1 MVASMA
7 TSYKDIPE
15 LQNYIHMVEN
25 EGRKGYKKVSK
36 WQRKLIEFVKKVF
49 KNEDLV
55 IKKEQIE
62 KYMKLQQYFEYD
74 LFEWEKFVF
83 VLHNCVFR
91 KDGLPRFPDLMILV
105 ARGAGKNGYLAFE
118 DFCLISPYNDIK
130 EYDIDICATAEEQA
144 RTSFDDIYNV
154 LENPKHTKKMKRF
167 FYWNK
172 QVIVGKKNRSKIKYR
187 TNNAKSKDGLRSGKV
202 DFDEVHAY
210 EDYEN
215 IKVFTTALGKKPHP
229 RRTYITTNGDVCD
242 GVLDDLI
249 EKAKTILDGEIKD
262 NGFLPFICMLDDP
275 EEVHNEENWYKANPS
290 LQYLPNLL
298 EETRKEY
305 VEWCENRSSSSD
317 FMTKRMN
324 VRQGNKEVELT
335 SWENILAT
343 KQEVSAPMQ
352 GEMAVVGIDYT
363 KINDFASAG
372 ILTRRGVKFVWKQK
386 TWVCKNSADL
396 PRIKFPLHES
406 EEIGELEFVDAL
418 EIDPDLI
425 AGWIAEQMQ
434 TYSIQMTALD
444 DYRYSLLKKALQR
457 FGISYEN
464 KNIKLV
470 RPSDKIKVEPIIDSA
485 FTNQNIVYGDSAIM
499 RWYTNNTKKVK
510 SKKYGNYEYQKIE
523 AKSRKTDGFFAF
535 VAAMTVYET
544 IPEQQTS
551 SDILPVFT
559 M

>member
-1 MVASMA
+1 MA
-7 TSYKDIPE
+7 TNYRDIPE
-15 LQNYIHMVEN
+15 LADYIKLVEN
-25 EGRKGYKKVSK
+25 EGQKGYKKVSK
-36 WQRKLIEFVKKVF
+36 WQKKLVNFIKKVF
-49 KNEDLV
+49 EEEDLI
-55 IKKEQIE
+55 IKTDQLA
-62 KYMKLQQYFEYD
+62 KYMSLQKYFEFG

-83 VLHNCVFR
+83 TLHCCTFR
-91 KDGLPRFPDLMILV
+91 TDGMPRFPDLFVMV

-118 DFCLISPYNDIK
+118 DFCLISPYNEIK
-130 EYDIDICATAEEQA
+130 QYDIDICATAEEQA
-144 RTSFDDIYNV
+144 RTSFDDIYNL
-154 LENPKHTKKMKRF
+154 LEDPKNTKKLKKHF
-167 FYWNK
+167 AWNK
-172 QVIVGKKNRSKIKYR
+172 QVIVGRKNKSKIKYR

-210 EDYEN
+210 ETYDN
-215 IKVFTTALGKKPHP
+215 IKVFTTALGKKAHP

-249 EKAKTILDGEIKD
+249 EKAKRILDGETKD
-262 NGFLPFICMLDDP
+262 NGLLPFVCMIDD
-275 EEVHNEENWYKANPS
+275 EKEVHDEENWYKANPS

-305 VEWCENRSSSSD
+305 DEWQENRSSSSD

-324 VRQGNKEVELT
+324 WRQGNSEVELT

-343 KQEVSAPMQ
+343 KQEVDAPRQ

-372 ILTRRGVKFVWKQK
+372 ILTKRGQKYIWKQK

-396 PRIKFPLHES
+396 PRIKYPLHEA
-406 EEIGELEFVDAL
+406 EEAGELEFVDAV
-418 EIDPDLI
+418 EIDPELI
-425 AGWIAEQMQ
+425 TGWLSEQLLF
-434 TYSIQMTALD
+434 YSVQMVALD
-444 DYRYSLLKKALQR
+444 DYRYALMKNALQR
-457 FGISYEN
+457 LGFSYEN

-470 RPSDKIKVEPIIDSA
+470 RPSDKIKVEPIVDSA
-485 FTNQNIVYGDSAIM
+485 FRNHNIVYGDSSIM

-535 VAAMTVYET
+535 VAAMTQADL
-544 IPEQQTS
+544 IPELQAS
-551 SDILPVFT
+551 GDILPVFT

>member
-1 MVASMA
+1 MA
-7 TSYKDIPE
+7 TNYDAIPE
-15 LQNYIHMVEN
+15 IKNYIDLVEN
-25 EGRKGYKKVSK
+25 AGKKGFKKVSK
-36 WQRKLIEFVKKVF
+36 WQKKLIKFVKKVF
-49 KNEDLV
+49 ENEDLI
-55 IKKEQIE
+55 IKKDQLAN
-62 KYMKLQQYFEYD
+62 YMKLEKYFDYD

-83 VLHNCVFR
+83 TLHNCVFR
-91 KDGLPRFPDLMILV
+91 QDGLPRFPDLLVLV

-154 LENPKHTKKMKRF
+154 LENPANTKKLKKHF
-167 FYWNK
+167 HWNK
-172 QVIVGKKNRSKIKYR
+172 QVITGRKNRSKIKYR

-210 EDYEN
+210 ETYDN

-249 EKAKTILDGEIKD
+249 EKARRILDGEQDD
-262 NGFLPFICMLDDP
+262 NGLLCFICMLDDP
-275 EEVHNEENWYKANPS
+275 EEVHDEENWYKANPS

-305 VEWCENRSSSSD
+305 REWLENRSSSSD

-324 VRQGNKEVELT
+324 LRQGNKEVELT
-335 SWENILAT
+335 SWDNILAT
-343 KQEVSAPMQ
+343 KQEVEPPRQ
-352 GEMAVVGIDYT
+352 GEFAVVGVDYT

-372 ILTRRGVKFVWKQK
+372 ILTKRGQKFVWKQK

-396 PRIKFPLHES
+396 PRIKYPLHEA
-406 EEIGELEFVDAL
+406 EEIGELEFVDAP

-425 AGWIAEQMQ
+425 TDWIEAQMG
-434 TYSIQMTALD
+434 TYSIQMLALD
-444 DYRYSLLKKALQR
+444 DYRYSLMKKSFLR
-457 FGISYEN
+457 LGFSYEN

-470 RPSDKIKVEPIIDSA
+470 RPSDKIKIEPIIDSA
-485 FTNQNIVYGDSAIM
+485 FRNHNVVYGDSSIM

-535 VAAMTVYET
+535 VAAMTQHEV
-544 IPEQQTS
+544 IPEQQS
-551 SDILPVFT
+551 SGEILPVFT

>member
-1 MVASMA
+1 MDLC
-7 TSYKDIPE
+7 YKDIPE
-15 LQNYIHMVEN
+15 IQNYINLVEN
-25 EGRKGYKKVSK
+25 EGKKGYKKVSN
-36 WQRKLIEFVKKVF
+36 WQKKLVKFVKNVF
-49 KNEDLV
+49 ENEDLI
-55 IKKEQIE
+55 IKTEQLAN
-62 KYMKLQQYFEYD
+62 YMKLEKYFPFK

-83 VLHNCVFR
+83 TLHNCVFR
-91 KDGLPRFPDLMILV
+91 QDGLPRFPDLLVLV

-144 RTSFDDIYNV
+144 RTSFDDIYNI
-154 LENPKHTKKMKRF
+154 LENCEDPKIKAGLKTV

-172 QVIVGKKNRSKIKYR
+172 EMILGKKNRSKIKYR

-210 EDYEN
+210 ETYDN

-249 EKAKTILDGEIKD
+249 EKARRILDGEQDD
-262 NGFLPFICMLDDP
+262 NGLLCFICMLDDP
-275 EEVHNEENWYKANPS
+275 EEVHDEENWYKANPS

-305 VEWCENRSSSSD
+305 REWLENRSSSSD

-324 VRQGNKEVELT
+324 LRQGNKEVELT
-335 SWENILAT
+335 SWDNILAT
-343 KQEVSAPMQ
+343 KQEVEPPRQ
-352 GEMAVVGIDYT
+352 GEFAVVGVDYT

-372 ILTRRGVKFVWKQK
+372 ILTKRGQKFVWKQK

-396 PRIKFPLHES
+396 PRIKYPLHEA
-406 EEIGELEFVDAL
+406 EEIGELEFVDAP

-425 AGWIAEQMQ
+425 TDWIEAQMG
-434 TYSIQMTALD
+434 TYSIQMLALD
-444 DYRYSLLKKALQR
+444 DYRYSLMKKSFLR
-457 FGISYEN
+457 LGFSYEN

-470 RPSDKIKVEPIIDSA
+470 RPSDKIKIEPIIDSA
-485 FTNQNIVYGDSAIM
+485 FRNHNVVYGDSSIM

-535 VAAMTVYET
+535 VAAMTQHEV
-544 IPEQQTS
+544 IPEQQS
-551 SDILPVFT
+551 SGEILPVFT

>member
-1 MVASMA
+1 MA

-372 ILTRRGVKFVWKQK
+372 ILTRRGVKFVWKHK

-464 KNIKLV
+464 NNIKLV

-535 VAAMTVYET
+535 VAAMTVYEK

>member
-1 MVASMA
+1 MA
-7 TSYKDIPE
+7 TNYDAIPE
-15 LQNYIHMVEN
+15 IKNYIDLVEN
-25 EGRKGYKKVSK
+25 AGKKGFKKVSK
-36 WQRKLIEFVKKVF
+36 WQKKLIKFVKKVF
-49 KNEDLV
+49 ENEDLI
-55 IKKEQIE
+55 IKTDQLAN
-62 KYMKLQQYFEYD
+62 YMKLEKYFDYD

-83 VLHNCVFR
+83 TLHNCVFR
-91 KDGLPRFPDLMILV
+91 QDGLPRFPDLLVLV

-154 LENPKHTKKMKRF
+154 LENPANTKKLKKHF
-167 FYWNK
+167 HWNK
-172 QVIVGKKNRSKIKYR
+172 QVITGRKNRSKIKYR

-210 EDYEN
+210 ETYDN

-249 EKAKTILDGEIKD
+249 EKARRILDGEQDD
-262 NGFLPFICMLDDP
+262 NGLLCFICMLDDP
-275 EEVHNEENWYKANPS
+275 EEVHDEENWYKANPS

-305 VEWCENRSSSSD
+305 REWLENRSSSSD

-324 VRQGNKEVELT
+324 LRQGNKEVELT
-335 SWENILAT
+335 SWDNILAT
-343 KQEVSAPMQ
+343 KQEVEPPRQ
-352 GEMAVVGIDYT
+352 GEFAVVGVDYT

-372 ILTRRGVKFVWKQK
+372 ILTKRGQKFVWKQK

-396 PRIKFPLHES
+396 PRIKYPLHEA
-406 EEIGELEFVDAL
+406 EEIGELEFVDAP

-425 AGWIAEQMQ
+425 TDWIEAQMG
-434 TYSIQMTALD
+434 TYSIQMLALD
-444 DYRYSLLKKALQR
+444 DYRYSLMKKSFLR
-457 FGISYEN
+457 LGFSYEN

-470 RPSDKIKVEPIIDSA
+470 RPSDKIKIEPIIGSA
-485 FTNQNIVYGDSAIM
+485 FRNHNVVYGDSSIM

-535 VAAMTVYET
+535 VAAMTQHEV
-544 IPEQQTS
+544 IPEQQS
-551 SDILPVFT
+551 SGEILPVFT

>member
-1 MVASMA
+1 MA
-7 TSYKDIPE
+7 TNYDAVPE
-15 LQNYIHMVEN
+15 IKNYIDLVEN
-25 EGRKGYKKVSK
+25 AGKKGFKKVSK
-36 WQRKLIEFVKKVF
+36 WQKKLIKFVKKVF
-49 KNEDLV
+49 ENEDLI
-55 IKKEQIE
+55 IKTDQLAN
-62 KYMKLQQYFEYD
+62 YMKLEKYFDYN

-83 VLHNCVFR
+83 TLHNCVFR
-91 KDGLPRFPDLMILV
+91 QDGLPRFPDLLVLV

-154 LENPKHTKKMKRF
+154 LENPANTKKLKKHF
-167 FYWNK
+167 HWNK
-172 QVIVGKKNRSKIKYR
+172 QVITGRKNRSKIKYR

-210 EDYEN
+210 ETYDN

-249 EKAKTILDGEIKD
+249 EKARRILDGEQDD
-262 NGFLPFICMLDDP
+262 NGLLCFICMLDDP
-275 EEVHNEENWYKANPS
+275 EEVHDEENWYKANPS

-305 VEWCENRSSSSD
+305 REWLENRSSSSD

-324 VRQGNKEVELT
+324 LRQGNKEVELT

-343 KQEVSAPMQ
+343 KQEVEPPRQ
-352 GEMAVVGIDYT
+352 GEFAVVGVDYT

-372 ILTRRGVKFVWKQK
+372 ILTKRDQKFIWKQK

-396 PRIKFPLHES
+396 PRIKYPLHEA
-406 EEIGELEFVDAL
+406 EEIGELEFVDAA

-425 AGWIAEQMQ
+425 TDWIEEQMG
-434 TYSIQMTALD
+434 TYSIQMLALD
-444 DYRYSLLKKALQR
+444 DYRYSLMKKSFSRLG
-457 FGISYEN
+457 FSYEN

-485 FTNQNIVYGDSAIM
+485 FRNHNVVYGDSSIM

-535 VAAMTVYET
+535 VAAMTQHEV
-544 IPEQQTS
+544 IPEQQS
-551 SDILPVFT
+551 SGIILPVFT

>member
-1 MVASMA
+1 MA
-7 TSYKDIPE
+7 TNYDAIPE
-15 LQNYIHMVEN
+15 IKNYIDLVEN
-25 EGRKGYKKVSK
+25 AGKKGFKKVSK
-36 WQRKLIEFVKKVF
+36 WQKKLIKFVKKVF
-49 KNEDLV
+49 ENEDLI
-55 IKKEQIE
+55 IKTDQLAN
-62 KYMKLQQYFEYD
+62 YMKLEKYFDYD

-83 VLHNCVFR
+83 TLHNCVFR
-91 KDGLPRFPDLMILV
+91 QDGLPRFPDLLVLV

-154 LENPKHTKKMKRF
+154 LENPANTKKLKKHF
-167 FYWNK
+167 HWNK
-172 QVIVGKKNRSKIKYR
+172 QVITGRKNRSKIKYR

-210 EDYEN
+210 ETYDN

-249 EKAKTILDGEIKD
+249 EKARRILDGEQDD
-262 NGFLPFICMLDDP
+262 NGLLCFICMLDDP
-275 EEVHNEENWYKANPS
+275 EEVHDEENWYKANPS

-305 VEWCENRSSSSD
+305 REWLENRSSSSD

-324 VRQGNKEVELT
+324 LRQGNKEVELT
-335 SWENILAT
+335 SWDNILAT
-343 KQEVSAPMQ
+343 KQEVEPPRQ
-352 GEMAVVGIDYT
+352 GEFAVVGVDYT

-372 ILTRRGVKFVWKQK
+372 ILTKRGQKFVWKQK

-396 PRIKFPLHES
+396 PRIKYPLHEA
-406 EEIGELEFVDAL
+406 EEIGELEFVDAP

-425 AGWIAEQMQ
+425 TDWIEAQMG
-434 TYSIQMTALD
+434 TYSIQMLALD
-444 DYRYSLLKKALQR
+444 DYRYSLMKKSFLR
-457 FGISYEN
+457 LGFSYEN

-470 RPSDKIKVEPIIDSA
+470 RPSDKIKIEPIIDSA
-485 FTNQNIVYGDSAIM
+485 FRNHNVVYGDSSIM

-535 VAAMTVYET
+535 VAAMTQHEV
-544 IPEQQTS
+544 IPEQQS
-551 SDILPVFT
+551 SGEILPVFT

>member
-1 MVASMA
+1 MA
-7 TSYKDIPE
+7 TNYDAVPE
-15 LQNYIHMVEN
+15 IKNYIDLVEN
-25 EGRKGYKKVSK
+25 AGKKGFKKVSK
-36 WQRKLIEFVKKVF
+36 WQKKLIKFVKKVF
-49 KNEDLV
+49 ENEDLI
-55 IKKEQIE
+55 IKTDQLAN
-62 KYMKLQQYFEYD
+62 YMKLEKYFDYD

-83 VLHNCVFR
+83 TLHNCVFR
-91 KDGLPRFPDLMILV
+91 QDGLPRFPDLLVLV

-154 LENPKHTKKMKRF
+154 LENPANTKKLKKHF
-167 FYWNK
+167 HWNK
-172 QVIVGKKNRSKIKYR
+172 QVITGRKNRSKIKYR

-210 EDYEN
+210 ETYDN

-229 RRTYITTNGDVCD
+229 RRTYITTTGDVCD

-249 EKAKTILDGEIKD
+249 EKARRILDGEQDD
-262 NGFLPFICMLDDP
+262 NGLLCFICMLDDP
-275 EEVHNEENWYKANPS
+275 EEVHDEENWYKANPS

-305 VEWCENRSSSSD
+305 REWLENRSSSSD

-324 VRQGNKEVELT
+324 LRQGNKEVELT

-343 KQEVSAPMQ
+343 KQEVEPPRQ
-352 GEMAVVGIDYT
+352 GEFAVVGVDYT

-372 ILTRRGVKFVWKQK
+372 ILTKRDQKFIWKQK

-396 PRIKFPLHES
+396 PRIKYPLHEA
-406 EEIGELEFVDAL
+406 EEIGELEFVDAA

-425 AGWIAEQMQ
+425 TDWIEEQMG
-434 TYSIQMTALD
+434 TYSIQMLALD
-444 DYRYSLLKKALQR
+444 DYRYSLMKKSFSRLG
-457 FGISYEN
+457 FSYEN

-485 FTNQNIVYGDSAIM
+485 FRNHNVVYGDSSIM

-535 VAAMTVYET
+535 VAAMTQHEV
-544 IPEQQTS
+544 IPEQQS
-551 SDILPVFT
+551 SGIILPVFT

>member
-1 MVASMA
+1 MT
-7 TSYKDIPE
+7 TSYREVPE
-15 LQNYIHMVEN
+15 IYDYILLVEN
-25 EGRKGYKKVSK
+25 AGKKGRKKVSL
-36 WQRKLIEFVKKVF
+36 WQKKLIKFVKKVF
-49 KNEDLV
+49 ENEKLYIDTDQLLD
-55 IKKEQIE
+55 
-62 KYMKLQQYFEYD
+62 YMKLEKYLGFQ

-83 VLHNCVFR
+83 TLHCCTFR
-91 KDGLPRFPDLMILV
+91 EDGLPRFPDLMILV
-105 ARGAGKNGYLAFE
+105 SRGAGKNGYLAFE
-118 DFCLISPYNDIK
+118 DFALISPFSKIK
-130 EYDIDICATAEEQA
+130 HYDIDICATAEEQA

-154 LENPKHTKKMKRF
+154 LERHRKKLIKFFRWTKSEIQCRKTL
-167 FYWNK
+167 
-172 QVIVGKKNRSKIKYR
+172 SKIKYR

-210 EDYEN
+210 ESYDN

-249 EKAKTILDGEIKD
+249 EKAKRILDGEQKD

-275 EEVHNEENWYKANPS
+275 DEVHDEENWYKANPS

-305 VEWCENRSSSSD
+305 QEWLENRSSSSD

-324 VRQGNKEVELT
+324 LRQGNEEVELT
-335 SWENILAT
+335 SWNNILAT
-343 KQEVSAPMQ
+343 KQDVTPPVR
-352 GEMAVVGIDYT
+352 GEIAVAGIDYT

-372 ILTRRGVKFVWKQK
+372 ILTKRGTKFVWKQK

-396 PRIKFPLHES
+396 PRIKFPLKDYP
-406 EEIGELEFVDAL
+406 EEIEIVDAL
-418 EIDPDLI
+418 EIAPELI
-425 AGWIAEQMQ
+425 ADWLAEQLGQ
-434 TYSIQMTALD
+434 YTIQMLALD
-444 DYRYSLLKKALQR
+444 DYRYALLKTALAR
-457 FGISYEN
+457 VGFSYEN

-470 RPSDKIKVEPIIDSA
+470 RPSDKIKVEPIIDSG
-485 FTNQNIVYGDSAIM
+485 FRNHNIVYGDSATM

-535 VAAMTVYET
+535 VAAMTQQDL
-544 IPEQQTS
+544 IPEQTAS
-551 SDILPVFT
+551 GDVLPLFT
-559 M
+559 F

>member
-1 MVASMA
+1 MIQN
-7 TSYKDIPE
+7 YKDIPE
-15 LQNYIHMVEN
+15 LQNYIFMVEN
-25 EGRKGYKKVSK
+25 EGKKGQKKVCLYQK
-36 WQRKLIEFVKKVF
+36 KLIKFVKKVL
-49 KNEDLV
+49 ETEELI
-55 IKKEQIE
+55 IKTDQLQN
-62 KYMKLQQYFEYD
+62 YMKLEKYFTFE

-83 VLHNCVFR
+83 TLHNCVFR
-91 KDGLPRFPDLMILV
+91 QDGLPRFPDLMILV

-118 DFCLISPYNDIK
+118 DFALISPYNDIQ

-154 LENPKHTKKMKRF
+154 LENPKDGKTKAKLKKC

-172 QVIVGKKNRSKIKYR
+172 QQIVGRKNRSKIKYR

-210 EDYEN
+210 ESYDN

-249 EKAKTILDGEIKD
+249 EKAQRILDGEVAD

-275 EEVHNEENWYKANPS
+275 EEVTDEENWYKANPS

-305 VEWCENRSSSSD
+305 IEWQENRSSSSD

-335 SWENILAT
+335 SWDNILAT
-343 KQEVSAPMQ
+343 KQKIEGQRSGQPAIL
-352 GEMAVVGIDYT
+352 GIDYT

-372 ILTRRGVKFVWKQK
+372 FLTRQDTKFVFIQK
-386 TWVCKNSADL
+386 TWVCKHSADL
-396 PRIKFPLHES
+396 PRIKFPLHEA
-406 EEIGELEFVDAL
+406 EEKGELEFVDAP
-418 EIDPDLI
+418 EIDPELI
-425 AGWIAEQMQ
+425 VQWIEEKMENY
-434 TYSIQMTALD
+434 TIIMTTLD
-444 DYRYSLLKKALQR
+444 DYRYALMKKALAR
-457 FGISYEN
+457 IGISYEN

-485 FTNQNIVYGDSAIM
+485 FTNHNIIFGNSALM

-535 VAAMTVYET
+535 VAAMTEHEKL
-544 IPEQQTS
+544 PEEQACS
-551 SDILPVFT
+551 VILPLFT